1 MFDSSIVGPVLK
13 STHNLCFEQKY
24 KMQLNFQLKF
34 VSLQSLESQNI
45 ASLDILLPVY
55 TMFPA
60 ATAATF
66 QATVDETG

>member
-1 MFDSSIVGPVLK
+1 MSRVMRKPAFCICKNKDADK
-13 STHNLCFEQKY
+13 
-24 KMQLNFQLKF
+24 
-34 VSLQSLESQNI
+34 
-45 ASLDILLPVY
+45 LPVY